1 MATEEERRSQSPRS
15 PEARLGMKVEDLWN
29 VQQGFQLS
37 PTEKLNAFFE
47 GIPLS
52 AFPASPSSH
61 VVEVR
66 SDDSLAEAV
75 QSLSE
80 NTLMRQSDPPSPKT
94 PGAGTAFALAANG
107 AASAMGLNLGQEPA
121 SETPGSF
128 FEALTSSQV
137 YKNTRML
144 IHDRPGSIS
153 GSFRWAPFLVL
164 RKEDSFLT
172 MLLLLSKYKMKSVPV
187 VDEGKIDNIIT
198 QSAVIHMLAECA
210 GLHWCMKRELE
221 GYPLLMLV
229 VGSLRDICFLL
240 TAPEIYHDFR
250 SVTAKGFVTAT
261 RDYLEKQGGSTPS
274 TNGMVTC
281 NKDNTVKELILM
293 LDFGDFFDR
302 VLSKKAGLVPISS
315 WHIRV
320 QFGCALE
327 VMYMLV
333 ICESVMNNHLR
344 PSHINI
350 TSLGG
355 WNRTRMVE
363 DLTRTHLGS
372 GVAGVE
378 SGSSLLDL

>member
-1 MATEEERRSQSPRS
+1 M
-15 PEARLGMKVEDLWN
+15 
-29 VQQGFQLS
+29 
-37 PTEKLNAFFE
+37 
-47 GIPLS
+47 
-52 AFPASPSSH
+52 
-61 VVEVR
+61 
-66 SDDSLAEAV
+66 
-75 QSLSE
+75 
-80 NTLMRQSDPPSPKT
+80 SDPPSPKT

-153 GSFRWAPFLVL
+153 GSFRWAPFLAL

-210 GLHWCMKRELE
+210 GLHWFEEWGRKKLSEIIINQMFMVATDVILHHIFSLLLSKCMKRELE

-274 TNGMVTC
+274 TNGMITC
-281 NKDNTVKELILM
+281 NKDHRERAD
-293 LDFGDFFDR
+293 LDAR
-302 VLSKKAGLVPISS
+302 L
-315 WHIRV
+315 W
-320 QFGCALE
+320 
-327 VMYMLV
+327 
-333 ICESVMNNHLR
+333 
-344 PSHINI
+344 
-350 TSLGG
+350 
-355 WNRTRMVE
+355 
-363 DLTRTHLGS
+363 
-372 GVAGVE
+372 
-378 SGSSLLDL
+378 